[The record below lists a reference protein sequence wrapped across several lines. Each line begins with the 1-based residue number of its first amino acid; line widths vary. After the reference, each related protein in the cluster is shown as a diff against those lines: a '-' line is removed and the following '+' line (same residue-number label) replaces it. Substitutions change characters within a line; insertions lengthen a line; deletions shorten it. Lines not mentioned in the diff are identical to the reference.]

1 MNFVDLSVKCGK
13 TEYKEKEILSP
24 YSRKDGPKIHP
35 SILQHGIS
43 HSKDFPPLTLSKIPS
58 F

>member
-24 YSRKDGPKIHP
+24 YSRKDSPKHITTWDFSLKRFP
-35 SILQHGIS
+35 TINTVKNTLILNS
-43 HSKDFPPLTLSKIPS
+43 M
-58 F
+58 